1 MSLAEW
7 SIATDCGSVHK
18 KRHGFKS
25 HRTPKGNY
33 MTIKIADEIEDFLC
47 NVGNLHGYC
56 YIRKEAHSIVTSL
69 FAFLVENQYLI
80 KEVNEKKVSLD
91 K

>member
-25 HRTPKGNY
+25 HRTPKGDFE
-33 MTIKIADEIEDFLC
+33 MTIKIADKILQMPDEVDDPVKED
-47 NVGNLHGYC
+47 
-56 YIRKEAHSIVTSL
+56 K
-69 FAFLVENQYLI
+69 
-80 KEVNEKKVSLD
+80 
-91 K
+91 